1 MVQTE
6 RLLYPMKI
14 VTFRANQH
22 NEPIDAFEYMI
33 RNNLDAEVLS
43 LNDDTFLNQ
52 KTKDKYLFT
61 FDIGIGFGLRRAN
74 QLRSICKRNLI
85 VELPCIRN
93 LSDYYTLTWEG
104 IKYYG
109 DFKNRNSDNKRWL
122 KIKNEKRLQKEIYD
136 SLDIKPWKSPGD
148 KIIVLTQ
155 KPVDRALDELYIYYT
170 SYYDWLKRT
179 IYDIQN
185 LCDREVVLRIH
196 PEHKPTERDQI
207 KSIAKL
213 FDNVSVSDSIDIKED
228 LKQAYC
234 TVTFNSTAAIFSVFE
249 GVPVIILGSG
259 AEVKNVAHKCLTDL
273 NNLDYTKDTNQW
285 CNDIGYAVWSEQEI
299 RSGEAWTHMM
309 K

>member
-1 MVQTE
+1 
-6 RLLYPMKI
+6 MKI
-14 VTFRANQH
+14 VTFRSNQH
-22 NEPIDAFEYMI
+22 NEPIDAFEHMI
-33 RNNLDAEVLS
+33 KNNLKAEVLS
-43 LNDDTFLNQ
+43 LNDNNILNQ
-52 KTKDKYLFT
+52 ETKDKHLFK
-61 FDIGIGFGLRRAN
+61 FDIGISFGLRRAN

-93 LSDYYTLTWEG
+93 LNDYYTLTWEG

-109 DFKNRNSDNKRWL
+109 DFKNRNSDSKRWL
-122 KIKNEKRLQKEIYD
+122 KIKNEKKLQKDIYD
-136 SLDIKPWKSPGD
+136 TLDIKAWKSQGD
-148 KIIVLTQ
+148 KIIILTQ
-155 KPVDRALDELYIYYT
+155 KPVDRALDELYIYYS

-179 IYDIQN
+179 IFDIQN
-185 LCDREVVLRIH
+185 LCDREIVLRIH
-196 PEHKPTERDQI
+196 PEHKPEERKQI
-207 KSIAKL
+207 INIAKL
-213 FDNVSVSDSIDIKED
+213 FNNVSVSTSIDIKED

-249 GVPVIILGSG
+249 GIPVIILGSG

-273 NNLDYTKDTNQW
+273 NNLDYTKETNQW